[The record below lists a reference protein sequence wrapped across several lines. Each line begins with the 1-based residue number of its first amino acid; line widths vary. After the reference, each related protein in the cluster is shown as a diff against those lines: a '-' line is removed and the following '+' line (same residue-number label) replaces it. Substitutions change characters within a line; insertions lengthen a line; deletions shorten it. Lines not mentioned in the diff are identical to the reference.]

1 MQGKTHQ
8 QISLEMGLPLGT
20 VKSRVRIGLKKM
32 QLLVGVASKKVT
44 ETIPGGG
51 Q

>member
-8 QISLEMGLPLGT
+8 QISDETGLPLGT

-32 QLLVGVASKKVT
+32 QTLIVGAEKLAEKNRESW
-44 ETIPGGG
+44 